1 MVNIIKN
8 QQYKMKL
15 YGSKCLKFTNGDVT
29 KIKQEKN
36 TKINLYSYCIDC
48 GLKKFETIDE
58 EELSNLLKSLTL
70 S

>member
-1 MVNIIKN
+1 M
-8 QQYKMKL
+8 
-15 YGSKCLKFTNGDVT
+15 LKVYERRR
-29 KIKQEKN
+29 KQEKN